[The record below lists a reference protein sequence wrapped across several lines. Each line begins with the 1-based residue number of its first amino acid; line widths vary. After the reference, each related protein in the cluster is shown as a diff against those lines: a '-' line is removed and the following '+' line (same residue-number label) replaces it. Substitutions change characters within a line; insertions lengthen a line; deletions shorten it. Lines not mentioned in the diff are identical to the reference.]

1 VCKANIAAREHS
13 INKNTLARDGDVDAA
28 ARRAKFRP
36 ASYIRVALTEF
47 KRLSGDRVE
56 IGGWAGSLKGDGTPL
71 TLLVFAGQKGVLRV
85 ETEGPDL
92 NAARMLELTDTG
104 ASNIK
109 FTGTFA
115 CQIGEPIRIVVA
127 TNQRTYL
134 TQFRACP

>member
-13 INKNTLARDGDVDAA
+13 IAKNTSGRDSDVDAA

-36 ASYIRVALTEF
+36 ASDIRVALTEF
-47 KRLSGDRVE
+47 KRLSGDRGE
-56 IGGWAGSLKGDGTPL
+56 TGGWAGSLKGDGTPL
-71 TLLVFAGQKGVLRV
+71 SLLVLAGQKSVLQV
-85 ETEGPDL
+85 ETEGTDL
-92 NAARMLELTDTG
+92 NAARTLELTDTG

-115 CQIGEPIRIVVA
+115 CQIGEPVRIVVA

-134 TQFRACP
+134 MQFRTCP